1 MIAMVDRINEKP
13 KFKGKFKN
21 KSFCKWLRFNRKKY
35 VIEGND
41 DNDSDS
47 DSDSDNDYDKGEL
60 INGNKPVAQIYP
72 RPGLFKLFK
81 I

>member
-47 DSDSDNDYDKGEL
+47 DSDWDKGHL
-60 INGNKPVAQIYP
+60 INGNKQVQHRYSRQGWLSI
-72 RPGLFKLFK
+72 FKTVK
-81 I
+81 S